1 MLRALHDKDIHSQH
15 DAKIFLG
22 KKFSEILR
30 LSPEISHAAAA
41 DYVLK

>member
-1 MLRALHDKDIHSQH
+1 MLRALHDKDIHSHH

-22 KKFSEILR
+22 REFSRILR
-30 LSPEISHAAAA
+30 LSPEISHIAAA

>member
-1 MLRALHDKDIHSQH
+1 MLRALHKKGIHSQH

-22 KKFSEILR
+22 EEFSRILR
-30 LSPEISHAAAA
+30 LSPEISHVAAA

>member
-1 MLRALHDKDIHSQH
+1 MLRSLHDEKIHSQY

-22 KKFSEILR
+22 KEFSRILR
-30 LSPEISHAAAA
+30 LSPEISHVAAA